1 MWDAMRAEWQAMEA
15 TGAEQRQSPYMS
27 AWEDGP
33 PQGTGDPAHGRAG
46 NRHHVRDAA
55 RRRRVHGPN
64 AFGTVDRWETES
76 PAGRDSVQDAADDD
90 EAGSGMAHNPQS
102 PSYAAPGAGIG
113 QQWAATGIDGFK
125 KEQMRDPVFKDW
137 MDMPLLRSVLSGDY
151 KPTPQAI
158 TKAAEKSAGGQAFTL
173 GLARHTGGMVT
184 ADLKPHSQ
192 SGAETISPQTDR
204 LTDDFY
210 GQTNRAVPVAVVA
223 HADLR
228 GACQPAVSHISD
240 AHQASR
246 AAMQPDANAPTGAS
260 RDVRGPGFERPALP
274 GPGYQTMP
282 PGSGNRYSGLTRPAP
297 GER

>member
-1 MWDAMRAEWQAMEA
+1 MADWTELLASWQAMQTPGTEMQ
-15 TGAEQRQSPYMS
+15 ERNSPYMD
-27 AWEDGP
+27 AWER
-33 PQGTGDPAHGRAG
+33 DPGEPSVNHAAAAGRRHRAHGA
-46 NRHHVRDAA
+46 NV
-55 RRRRVHGPN
+55 
-64 AFGTVDRWETES
+64 FGTVAQPSHEFLADN
-76 PAGRDSVQDAADDD
+76 PAGRDDTQDAYDDD
-90 EAGSGMAHNPQS
+90 EASDHMAANPQTPPYHS
-102 PSYAAPGAGIG
+102 AGMGIG
-113 QQWAATGIDGFK
+113 AQWAATGIDGFK
-125 KEQMRDPVFKDW
+125 QEKERMQDPVKDW

-223 HADLR
+223 HANLR